1 VQILDRSARKARFV
15 SEVALQLQT
24 AHVSNDRLDQGLEE
38 LENAGRVL
46 VREQFCGDPHLEG
59 ADLRIVALIKA
70 PSEHGEVGGDP
81 LASAVADIDSVWQR
95 WLTEYLS
102 NHRCG

>member
-1 VQILDRSARKARFV
+1 M
-15 SEVALQLQT
+15 QLQN
-24 AHVSNDRLDQGLEE
+24 AQVSPVGLERGLEE

-59 ADLRIVALIKA
+59 ADLRIVALIK
-70 PSEHGEVGGDP
+70 GGDADNDA

>member
-1 VQILDRSARKARFV
+1 
-15 SEVALQLQT
+15 
-24 AHVSNDRLDQGLEE
+24 LEE

-59 ADLRIVALIKA
+59 ADLRIVALIKSPA
-70 PSEHGEVGGDP
+70 EPGDAGHDA
-81 LASAVADIDSVWQR
+81 LASALADIDWVWQR

>member
-1 VQILDRSARKARFV
+1 MQILDRTPRKARFV
-15 SEVALQLQT
+15 SEVARQLQS
-24 AHVSNDRLDQGLEE
+24 AQVSTDGLEQGLED

-70 PSEHGEVGGDP
+70 PSEQGNAAGDA
-81 LASAVADIDSVWQR
+81 LALAVADIDSVWQR

-102 NHRCG
+102 DHRCG